1 MVDPVS
7 IGLIVAGVVIL
18 LAGAV
23 LSVYGIALLGA
34 LVGGGAGLLLA
45 PELGFSAT
53 PELIV
58 AAAVG
63 VIAGIAL
70 TYLVLS
76 IAIGILA
83 FAVGSYV
90 GAVGAEW
97 LLDEPGLALIVV
109 VGLVVGAVAAFLGNI
124 FKRTVMIFIT
134 SFIGAALASTA
145 VTAEDISNAD
155 ILFALDDPIFLGLFA
170 LGVLTQLGLFKL
182 SYVTRLV
189 GALPGASV
197 IRDRGDSES

>member
-1 MVDPVS
+1 MVDLVS
-7 IGLIVAGVVIL
+7 VGLIVAGLVIL

-23 LSVYGIALLGA
+23 LSVYGVALLGA

-45 PELGFSAT
+45 PELGITGT
-53 PELIV
+53 PETL
-58 AAAVG
+58 AAVAVG
-63 VIAGIAL
+63 VIAGVAL

-97 LLDEPGLALIVV
+97 FLDEPGLALIVV
-109 VGLVVGAVAAFLGNI
+109 VGLVVGALAAFLGSI
-124 FKRTVMIFIT
+124 FKRTVMMVIT

-170 LGVLTQLGLFKL
+170 LGLLTQFGLFKL

-197 IRDRGDSES
+197 IRDRGDSER